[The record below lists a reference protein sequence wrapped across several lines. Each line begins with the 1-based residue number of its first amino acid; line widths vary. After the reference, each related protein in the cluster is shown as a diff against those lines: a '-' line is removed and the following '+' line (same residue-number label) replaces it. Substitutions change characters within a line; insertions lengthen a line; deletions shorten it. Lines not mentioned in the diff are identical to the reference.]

1 MKTSKKK
8 SKELVDKYIPL
19 SKNVKHTGIINDVAS
34 VMSDEILNLQYA
46 KQCALICVDEIIDQ
60 WEYIDTYISDLGG
73 KLNPNLKYWL
83 EVKQELLKL

>member
-1 MKTSKKK
+1 MTSKEK
-8 SKELVDKYIPL
+8 SLELLKVMLDNQINTEEGYL
-19 SKNVKHTGIINDVAS
+19 EYKH
-34 VMSDEILNLQYA
+34 A

-60 WEYIDTYISDLGG
+60 WEYIDTYISDFGG